1 MISGGSDDIGDISWK
16 LPTVTL
22 RFPSNIPGL
31 QGHHWSNAVAMATPI
46 AHKGVVAGAKVVAMT
61 ALDFLN
67 DPKLVEGAWKYFT
80 DEQGMKQEYTPMVT
94 EEDAP
99 ATYLNVEI
107 MDEFRPIL
115 EPFYYDETKFDTY
128 LEQLGIEYPVIK
140 LEQSTKSDRD
150 D

>member
-1 MISGGSDDIGDISWK
+1 
-16 LPTVTL
+16 
-22 RFPSNIPGL
+22 
-31 QGHHWSNAVAMATPI
+31 
-46 AHKGVVAGAKVVAMT
+46 
-61 ALDFLN
+61 
-67 DPKLVEGAWKYFT
+67 
-80 DEQGMKQEYTPMVT
+80 MVT
-94 EEDAP
+94 EEDEP

-107 MDEFRPIL
+107 MDKFRPIL